1 MAETISRKSVIYD
14 IIYNFQEGNRKA
26 EEASKKIKGL
36 DAGVASLGNT
46 LKTIGGLIASAFTI
60 QKISQFTQEAIKLAG
75 AAEGVQAAFSRL
87 NSPNL
92 LNELRRA
99 TRGTVSDLE
108 LMKAAV
114 RAENF
119 QVPLQKLGT
128 FFEFARQRAAATGQ
142 SVDFLVNSIID
153 GIGRKSTLV
162 LDNLGISA
170 SKLQEEIKKTGD
182 FGQAAAN
189 IIEQEMTKAGGS
201 VETTAESFARL
212 NSNIENFKVEIGGAI
227 LASGIFRKNLD
238 NIADI
243 IEQFTTGLKIKEF
256 ANEIKLVEDTFGN
269 LFSKQTKDALINS
282 FRETGGS
289 IDVLKE
295 KFPDLTTEFGKLVTA
310 IENYRLIKTP
320 NEALIGDAKDIS
332 ALDKLAKKIKILE
345 ENRIPGFSKELE
357 KAKKL
362 YDSLVFSIARSVL
375 GLDAVVPVR
384 NIEFLNAEIEKY
396 ENLIKT
402 TGTATVDSRRKT
414 TEYSEAIRN
423 LKEEIE
429 EIIKPVEKLSEVSI
443 TSADAQVI
451 SQGKIQDSIDET
463 IKKYGEL
470 ANKIDVTVPKTKG
483 IYGDVIVK
491 LEEYQTAV
499 SDVNSVVSSFADINA
514 LAYQT
519 DAANLKKALDEKRI
533 TQEQYDKSIA
543 NLQKQKIQDD
553 AAIALTKIA
562 IEGGIATALAITKA
576 LNDPSNINVI
586 SAIASALAVIATI
599 TSTITSAKAQV
610 QAVGYAEGTEFLDNP
625 KAKIGKDTIPV
636 MGNRGEAIIPT
647 DKNLSE
653 PGLAKAWIDG
663 DLDKYIYRNYVM
675 PEMMRSTSKG
685 KSEKDYSE
693 KFYRQYLAT
702 QEQTAKQVSLLK
714 SIDSKLKG
722 GQAYASRYGRT

>member
-1 MAETISRKSVIYD
+1 MADNISRKSVIYD

-60 QKISQFTQEAIKLAG
+60 QKIAQFTQEAIKLAG

-201 VETTAESFARL
+201 VATTAESFARL

-256 ANEIKLVEDTFGN
+256 ANEIELVEETFGN

-332 ALDKLAKKIKILE
+332 ALDKLAQKIKILE
-345 ENRIPGFSKELE
+345 ENRIPGFSKELD

-414 TEYSEAIRN
+414 TEYAEAIRN

-443 TSADAQVI
+443 ASADAQVV
-451 SQGKIQDSIDET
+451 SQVKIQDSIDET
-463 IKKYGEL
+463 LKKYKEL
-470 ANKIDVTVPKTKG
+470 ADGIDTSVPVAT
-483 IYGDVIVK
+483 DRMREN
-491 LEEYQTAV
+491 LELTQEYLAASTQLNNAFQ
-499 SDVNSVVSSFADINA
+499 SFADLNNIQ
-514 LAYQT
+514 YQR
-519 DAANLKKALDEKRI
+519 DADNLKRALDEKRI
-533 TQEQYDKSIA
+533 TQEQYNKA
-543 NLQKQKIQDD
+543 VTKLQKDQAREDVGFTLAQ
-553 AAIALTKIA
+553 IA
-562 IEGGIATALAITKA
+562 INSAQAISSIIAAATNKALSVPQAIGEIAAGIAVVLAG
-576 LNDPSNINVI
+576 
-586 SAIASALAVIATI
+586 IAQATQ
-599 TSTITSAKAQV
+599 AV
-610 QAVGYAEGTEFLDNP
+610 QAARYAEGTDFLTDA
-625 KAKIGKDTIPV
+625 KAKPGKDTIPIWA
-636 MGNRGEAIIPT
+636 NRGEAIIPT
-647 DKNLSE
+647 EKNLEE

-675 PEMMRSTSKG
+675 PEMMRTTGKT

-722 GQAYASRYGRT
+722 GQGYLSRYGRA